1 MAAFPGHDWAMRNF
15 FRRGLIAGVLALV
28 LLPHGA
34 LADPKPSAP
43 KLSAADQAD
52 VARVE
57 AYLNQ
62 VRVLKAGF
70 TQVAPDGSLSDGL
83 FYLSRPG
90 RMRFEYNPPSPILIV
105 GDGTW
110 VVVYDAETKQ
120 VDRVPIAATP
130 ISVLVRDKVDL
141 GEGSEVTRVR
151 RRPGV
156 LEVSLVDPDNRDQG
170 SITLVFA
177 DKPLELR
184 QWLVTD
190 SQNQIT
196 TVQLHDVV
204 RDVRLEAK
212 LFVFNDPPGV
222 TQRMR

>member
-1 MAAFPGHDWAMRNF
+1 MAAFWGHDCTMRHF
-15 FRRGLIAGVLALV
+15 SWRGLIAGALALV

-34 LADPKPSAP
+34 FAGP

-52 VARVE
+52 VTRVE
-57 AYLNQ
+57 AYLNK

-70 TQVAPDGSLSDGL
+70 TQVAPDGGLSDGL

-90 RMRFEYNPPSPILIV
+90 RMRFEYAPPSPILIV

-120 VDRVPIAATP
+120 VDRVPIAATS

-141 GEGSEVTRVR
+141 AKGSEVTGVR

-156 LEVSLVDPDNRDQG
+156 LEISLVDPDNRDQG

-177 DKPLELR
+177 DQPLELR

-212 LFVFNDPPGV
+212 LFVFNDPPGT
-222 TQRMR
+222 TQRTR

>member
-1 MAAFPGHDWAMRNF
+1 MAAFWGHDWGMRHF
-15 FRRGLIAGVLALV
+15 LWRGLIAGVLALV

-34 LADPKPSAP
+34 LAAPKPSPP

-52 VARVE
+52 VSRVE

-70 TQVAPDGSLSDGL
+70 TQVAPDGGLSEGL

-90 RMRFEYNPPSPILIV
+90 RMRFEYAPPSPILIV

-130 ISVLVRDKVDL
+130 ISVLVRDRVDL
-141 GEGSEVTRVR
+141 AKGSEVTGVR

-156 LEVSLVDPDNRDQG
+156 LEITLVDPDNRDQG

-177 DKPLELR
+177 DQPLELR
-184 QWLVTD
+184 QWLVID

-204 RDVRLEAK
+204 RDVRLDAK
-212 LFVFNDPPGV
+212 LFVFNDPPV
-222 TQRMR
+222 TTQRTR

>member
-1 MAAFPGHDWAMRNF
+1 MAAFPGHDWTMRNF
-15 FRRGLIAGVLALV
+15 LRRGLIAAVLALA

-34 LADPKPSAP
+34 HAAAKLSAP

-90 RMRFEYNPPSPILIV
+90 RMRFEYSPPSPILIV

-141 GEGSEVTRVR
+141 GKGSEVTGVR
-151 RRPGV
+151 RQPGV
-156 LEVSLVDPDNRDQG
+156 LEISLVDPDNRDQG
-170 SITLVFA
+170 AITLVFA

-184 QWLVTD
+184 QWLVID

-204 RDVRLEAK
+204 RNVRLDAK

>member
-1 MAAFPGHDWAMRNF
+1 MAAFPGHDWAMRHF
-15 FRRGLIAGVLALV
+15 LWRGLIAGVLALV

-34 LADPKPSAP
+34 FAAP

-52 VARVE
+52 VTRVE
-57 AYLNQ
+57 AYLNK

-90 RMRFEYNPPSPILIV
+90 RMRFEYAPPSPILIV

-120 VDRVPIAATP
+120 VDRIPIAATP
-130 ISVLVRDKVDL
+130 ISVLVRDKVEL
-141 GEGSEVTRVR
+141 TKGSEVTRVH

-156 LEVSLVDPDNRDQG
+156 LEITLVDPDNRDQG
-170 SITLVFA
+170 SIALVFV
-177 DKPLELR
+177 DQPLELR

-204 RDVRLEAK
+204 RNERLDAK